1 MLFCA
6 RRKFEDRSVVV
17 VATGVCW
24 APPSERAF
32 FLFACLV
39 GLCWGFCLQRGACLL
54 PATTPTVFV
63 YICVCVCVRARPGLF
78 VAVEFRWCFLPA
90 LFPYFA
96 FVRGLVVVL
105 MAVFRCF
112 RV

>member
-1 MLFCA
+1 
-6 RRKFEDRSVVV
+6 
-17 VATGVCW
+17 
-24 APPSERAF
+24 
-32 FLFACLV
+32 
-39 GLCWGFCLQRGACLL
+39 
-54 PATTPTVFV
+54 
-63 YICVCVCVRARPGLF
+63 VCVRARPGLF

>member
-1 MLFCA
+1 M
-6 RRKFEDRSVVV
+6 VV

-24 APPSERAF
+24 APPSERASLLSF
-32 FLFACLV
+32 CVPSRFVLGVLFAKT
-39 GLCWGFCLQRGACLL
+39 GLFAACDDDDDG
-54 PATTPTVFV
+54 VCV
-63 YICVCVCVRARPGLF
+63 YICVCVCARASLF
-78 VAVEFRWCFLPA
+78 VAVEFRSCFLPA

-105 MAVFRCF
+105 MAVSRCF